1 LLIQFPKEEPISLP
15 PLVGCRWFFVDVKI
29 SFCILSHPT
38 AHAQL
43 IYNQSTNDLDLGSQ
57 QQHDR
62 HNGHSH
68 LEHGSA
74 CHDPSAV
81 RSDKQLRASH
91 NTGFDAA
98 HCAFSKS
105 QRVDGEH
112 GISLAVALEG
122 RGTLAGHQ
130 QRLDDHDASRA
141 SYGKRDA
148 KQRNGGLR
156 RLQQFIAQ
164 VKNTTN
170 SNVSWSTSTGSITPS
185 GMFSAPIV
193 TSDGTAT
200 IVATSVADPS
210 KSATA
215 VFTVKAPIQH
225 SVSLNWWASPSS
237 NVVFYNA
244 YRASTHGGPYALTAS
259 AITGLAYSDMAVQAG
274 TTYYY
279 VVTATND
286 RGQESIESGEVSASV
301 PSP

>member
-1 LLIQFPKEEPISLP
+1 MSKSVFAFLVILLLTLSSFTTKAQTTWISGLNSSTTDTTATLTWNTAVP
-15 PLVGCRWFFVDVKI
+15 ATTQVQYGPTSSYGLHTTLD
-29 SFCILSHPT
+29 STLLT
-38 AHAQL
+38 AHSASL
-43 IYNQSTNDLDLGSQ
+43 SGLTANTVY
-57 QQHDR
+57 
-62 HNGHSH
+62 H
-68 LEHGSA
+68 LRLLS
-74 CHDPSAV
+74 
-81 RSDKQLRASH
+81 K
-91 NTGFDAA
+91 DAA
-98 HCAFSKS
+98 PLLVTSKDLTITTQAGPVTVS
-105 QRVDGEH
+105 VTPSSGT
-112 GISLAVALEG
+112 VA
-122 RGTLAGHQ
+122 
-130 QRLDDHDASRA
+130 S
-141 SYGKRDA
+141 
-148 KQRNGGLR
+148 GG
-156 RLQQFIAQ
+156 LQQFIAQ

-170 SNVSWSTSTGSITPS
+170 SNVSWSTSTGSITAS
-185 GMFSAPIV
+185 GMFSAPVV

-210 KSATA
+210 KRATA